1 MRLEKSES
9 DLLVK
14 EILARTTLR
23 PVRYGKD
30 LLKIQGLICYF
41 LSGYFLNYI

>member
-14 EILARTTLR
+14 EILARNTLR
-23 PVRYGKD
+23 QSGMEKA
-30 LLKIQGLICYF
+30 LLKIQGLICSF
-41 LSGYFLNYI
+41 